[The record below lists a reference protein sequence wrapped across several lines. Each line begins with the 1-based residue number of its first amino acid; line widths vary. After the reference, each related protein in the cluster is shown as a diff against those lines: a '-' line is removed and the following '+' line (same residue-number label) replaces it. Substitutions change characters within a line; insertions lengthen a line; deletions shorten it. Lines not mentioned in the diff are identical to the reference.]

1 MGDGKE
7 NYKLSISEKVIY
19 TTKVKRNIEN
29 DQIGQKNRKMR
40 TDNNTLKFQKIS
52 NYLAQRH

>member
-1 MGDGKE
+1 MERKF
-7 NYKLSISEKVIY
+7 YKLSISEKVIY

>member
-1 MGDGKE
+1 MKWLTDIKNERWKE

-29 DQIGQKNRKMR
+29 D
-40 TDNNTLKFQKIS
+40 
-52 NYLAQRH
+52 

>member
-19 TTKVKRNIEN
+19 TTKRNIEN